1 MKSATNSRHPSPVG
15 LAVGDHR
22 GRTKAWPGCRPR
34 RRPADSVSA
43 EHQGAGL
50 APDGV
55 GDDEPALV
63 TAGRRIVVSV
73 LELLDVYTGVAS
85 NRDPMPLTQMRA
97 TILTSL
103 WRNKPRIRS
112 RKPMAWVRCRALP
125 CVAPRCVAA
134 NVGAL
139 DLGQDSVQTPGS
151 PPASST
157 KQMCND
163 APQKSYGHRMVAIG
177 SAARAGVGNQDFLQ
191 ESVGREHPGVNR
203 GGCLNAGNA
212 GSRRRRQ
219 GVRLVT
225 ICSSRGR

>member
-15 LAVGDHR
+15 LAVGDQR

-50 APDGV
+50 ASDCV

-103 WRNKPRIRS
+103 WRSRPRIRS

-151 PPASST
+151 PRFVHEADVQRRSPE
-157 KQMCND
+157 KLWPPD
-163 APQKSYGHRMVAIG
+163 GGHRV
-177 SAARAGVGNQDFLQ
+177 
-191 ESVGREHPGVNR
+191 
-203 GGCLNAGNA
+203 
-212 GSRRRRQ
+212 RRPR
-219 GVRLVT
+219 
-225 ICSSRGR
+225 RGRQSRLSARKCGKGTPGCQPWRVPERR